1 MLKKLRL
8 PRRSKKFAKQQAKL
22 TSHLERK
29 MQPLEEIPIS
39 KRLEENIGRIR
50 DILGESDDLVVRE
63 FSIGA
68 KAELD
73 AALLYIDGLTDSK
86 VINEF
91 ILKSLMFET
100 RNEDPTAAVRE
111 SRIHEKYTRFALTIS
126 EIACVENLKDA
137 LRGLL
142 AGDGIL
148 LLKGSTKAI
157 LPNIKGWEKRGVEEP
172 DTEHLVRG
180 PRDGFSET
188 LRVNTAQIRRR
199 LQDPDLR
206 IKNLTVGKR
215 SNTNIALIYIE
226 GVADPGVVKE
236 VERRI
241 QEIDIDA
248 ALESGYIEQFIEDNH
263 WSPFPQIQNTERPD
277 KATSNILEGKVVI
290 VVDGT
295 PFALIAPAVF
305 TQFYQSPEDYY
316 ERFLIAT
323 LIRFIRMASMVI
335 ALLLPSIY
343 IAFTSFHPEMIPSK
357 LVIAM
362 AAGRS
367 TVPFPSIVEALLME
381 VTMEILREASV
392 RLPGPIGP
400 TIGIVGAL
408 VVGDAAVSAGI
419 VSPIMVIVVALT
431 TIGSFA
437 SPSYSAAIALRML
450 RFPIM
455 IIASIFGLY
464 GIMLAIILIVI
475 HLCSLKSFGVPY
487 LTPFSPR
494 RFIDMKDSVIRVPL
508 YWMKKRPSFLSQK
521 DLIRSGNSEGTE
533 NAGLRE
539 EKPNKG
545 HQDQEEEP
553 GEKYKVGGEDRASTE
568 SSGTSGPKE

>member
-1 MLKKLRL
+1 MAKKLVL
-8 PRRSKKFAKQQAKL
+8 PRKSKKFKKQDARL
-22 TSHLERK
+22 SSHLEQK

-68 KAELD
+68 KGELD

-86 VINEF
+86 VINDF
-91 ILKSLMFET
+91 ILKSLMFDT
-100 RNEDPTAAVRE
+100 RSEDPNVAVRE
-111 SRIHEKYTRFALTIS
+111 SHIHEKYTRFALTIS
-126 EIACVENLKDA
+126 EIACVENLKEA

-148 LLKGSTKAI
+148 LIKGSTTAI

-172 DTEHLVRG
+172 NTEHLVRG
-180 PRDGFSET
+180 PRDGFTET

-215 SNTNIALIYIE
+215 TNTNIALVYIE
-226 GVADPGVVKE
+226 GIADPSVVEE

-241 QEIDIDA
+241 QEIDIDG

-277 KATSNILEGKVVI
+277 KATSNILEGKIVI
-290 VVDGT
+290 IVDGT
-295 PFALIAPAVF
+295 PFALIAPAIF
-305 TQFYQSPEDYY
+305 NQFYQSPEDYY

-323 LIRFIRMASMVI
+323 LIRFIRMASMII

-367 TVPFPSIVEALLME
+367 TVPFPSIIEALLME
-381 VTMEILREASV
+381 ATMEILREASV

-455 IIASIFGLY
+455 MIASIFGLY

-494 RFIDMKDSVIRVPL
+494 RFTDMKDSMIRVPL
-508 YWMKKRPSFLSQK
+508 YWMKKRPSFFSQG
-521 DLIRSGNSEGTE
+521 DVIRSRDSFGTE
-533 NAGLRE
+533 DKGVKDNRGGKERAGTERP
-539 EKPNKG
+539 K
-545 HQDQEEEP
+545 
-553 GEKYKVGGEDRASTE
+553 STD
-568 SSGTSGPKE
+568 SKE